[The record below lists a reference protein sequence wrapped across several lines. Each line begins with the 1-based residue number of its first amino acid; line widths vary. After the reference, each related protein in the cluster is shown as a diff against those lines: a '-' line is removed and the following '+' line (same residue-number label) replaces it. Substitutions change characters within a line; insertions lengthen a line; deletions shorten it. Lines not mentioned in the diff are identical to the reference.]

1 MDHDLDRYVTEE
13 TLHDGTPY
21 VIRPIRADDVN
32 RFERLFRAFSRET
45 TYFRFMAPLERMP
58 RAILESFCNID
69 YDREF
74 ALVAEVRLARRREFI
89 GVTRYL
95 REEQPPGSAQIMLVV
110 ADGWT
115 NRGAGRT
122 LYRRLVAAARDHG
135 IRTMSGLILESNC
148 KMISMLV
155 NSEFRISSH
164 IEDDL
169 FAFSFDI

>member
-1 MDHDLDRYVTEE
+1 MDHDLDRYVFNE
-13 TLHDGTPY
+13 TLKDGAPY
-21 VIRPIRADDVN
+21 VIRPIRPDDVN
-32 RFERLFRAFSRET
+32 RFDRLFRTFSRET
-45 TYFRFMAPLERMP
+45 TYFRFLVPLERMP
-58 RAILESFCNID
+58 RAILKSFCTID

-74 ALVAEVRLARRREFI
+74 ALVAEVRLGRRREFI

-95 REEQPPGSAQIMLVV
+95 RDAQTPDTAQIMLVV

-122 LYRRLVAAARDHG
+122 LYRRLVTAARDHG
-135 IRTMSGLILESNC
+135 IRTMSGLILESNF

-155 NSEFRISSH
+155 NSEFRVSSH

-169 FAFSFDI
+169 FVFSFDI